1 MNTKHPRVELAC
13 EVPLQSLEDLL
24 RDKALRVIGL
34 VGDKNQGKSGV
45 LYAICDIIRR
55 KAPQTRLVGFRMS
68 VKFPGMLMLNDMI
81 ELSLVHD
88 SVICLD
94 EVKTFVDTDNRTE
107 FNDFMTILQTL
118 YHPYR
123 NNTIIISG
131 LAHNFNGKLSGEL
144 DAVIFKQ
151 TTLISIIKRSMID
164 NILKGLKNEGKA
176 SRNKYTL
183 VMPQNT
189 ALIYHPRMEKH
200 WHCIEVPYLE
210 DYDVKKD
217 NAPVI
222 KWNEN

>member
-1 MNTKHPRVELAC
+1 MKTSTIPQLNC
-13 EVPLQSLEDLL
+13 EPPLLDLEDLL
-24 RDKALRVIGL
+24 RDKSLRVIGL
-34 VGDKNQGKSGV
+34 VGDKNQGKSGI
-45 LYAICDIIRR
+45 LYNICEILRQ
-55 KAPQTRLVGFRMS
+55 KAPNTKLVGFRMS
-68 VKFPGMLMLNDMI
+68 VQFPGMLMLNDMI

-88 SVICLD
+88 SLICLD

-144 DAVIFKQ
+144 DAIIFKQ
-151 TTLISIIKRSMID
+151 TTLISVIKRSMID
-164 NILKGLKNEGKA
+164 NILKGLKQEGKA

-183 VMPQNT
+183 VMPIDS

-200 WHCIEVPYLE
+200 WHCIDVPYLKE
-210 DYDVKKD
+210 YDVKRD
-217 NAPVI
+217 NKPVI
-222 KWNEN
+222 KWNN